1 MPATVTD
8 STRWTIGELAARTGV
23 AVRTIRFYCDEG
35 LLDVGR
41 TSAGHRVFDPAAVDR
56 LLLLRRLRSFGIGL
70 AAIGDVLAGARS
82 VAEVVAAERAAL
94 DLELDAL
101 ARRRSLLR
109 AVEEGAPEQLNRL
122 AAVADPTVAR
132 TALAIF
138 WRRLLAPLPS
148 EVIDDFV
155 DMNVPEPAA
164 DADPEKVLAYAELVA
179 AVADPYF
186 GPAMSATIRHRGT
199 PGVRDHRR
207 LLLDVADACLVAAP
221 LVAAGRAPAPGP
233 ALDRYVEV
241 HAAARDR
248 ADTPSF
254 RRQLLADAGG
264 VEPAR
269 RYWRLTATI
278 AGDAVTSGAAHLWLF
293 DALTVSAKSEGE
305 ADDPASPDSPWRTH
319 GTTSTMSPGSSQS

>member
-8 STRWTIGELAARTGV
+8 DTRWTIGELAARTGV

-41 TSAGHRVFDPAAVDR
+41 TPAGHRVFEPAAVDR

-70 AAIGDVLAGARS
+70 AAIGEVLAGTRS
-82 VAEVVAAERAAL
+82 VAEVIAAERAVL

-109 AVEEGAPEQLNRL
+109 AVEYGEPDRL
-122 AAVADPTVAR
+122 ELVAAVTDPAAAR
-132 TALAIF
+132 TALGTF
-138 WRRLLAPLPS
+138 WRRQLAPLPTA
-148 EVIDDFV
+148 VIDDFL
-155 DMNVPEPAA
+155 DMNVPEPAS
-164 DADPEKVLAYAELVA
+164 DARPEQVVAYAELVA
-179 AVADPYF
+179 AVANPAL
-186 GPAMSATIRHRGT
+186 GSAMSDTIRHRGT
-199 PGVRDHRR
+199 PGVRDERR
-207 LLLDVADACLVAAP
+207 LLFEVADACLGAAP
-221 LVAAGRAPAPGP
+221 SVAAGRAPAPGA

-241 HAAARDR
+241 HAAARGR
-248 ADTPSF
+248 ADTRSF

-269 RYWRLTATI
+269 RYWQLTATL
-278 AGDAVTSGAAHLWLF
+278 AEGVVTSGAAHLWLF
-293 DALTVSAKSEGE
+293 DALSVSAKSEGE
-305 ADDPASPDSPWRTH
+305 ADDPASPDSRWRNH